1 MKAPNVSY
9 TFRLSSDVHMFHCE
23 HDDTMNFCTDDHSRL
38 EVAGIQSDTMF
49 TCVRNA
55 RCCGDNILKEVQGK
69 SYQLKA
75 ARDMIEAL
83 EGFID
88 AHKKE
93 EDAE

>member
-1 MKAPNVSY
+1 MISPTVSY
-9 TFRLSSDVHMFHCE
+9 SFRLSGSHMFYCT
-23 HDDTMNFCTDDHSRL
+23 HDDSMNFCTDDDSRL
-38 EVAGIQSDTMF
+38 EVSGINADQMF

-55 RCCGDNILKEVQGK
+55 LCCGDNILKEVQGK

-88 AHKKE
+88 AYKKE

>member
-1 MKAPNVSY
+1 MLSPSVSY
-9 TFRLSSDVHMFHCE
+9 TFRLSDASMFYCS
-23 HDDTMNFCTDDHSRL
+23 HDDTVNFYRDDDSRL
-38 EVAGIQSDTMF
+38 EVAGITADTMF

-55 RCCGDNILKEVQGK
+55 FCCGDNILKEVQGK
-69 SYQLKA
+69 PYQIQA

-88 AHKKE
+88 AYKKE